1 MPNFFFTHTIIQ
13 LIINIKM
20 KKIYPIIFQKF
31 LKNNNNFN
39 TPLLKTNDNK
49 VGTTKYFPP
58 VSKEWKNSLFF
69 YNIKKTN
76 NLPVFDSFFD
86 KIITAFFNSY
96 FKTSK
101 FIKKAKY
108 NSINKSFRQI
118 YLSKSEL
125 KHTYSKVIVT
135 IYIYN
140 KQKKSLLRKIKNFS
154 YNYFFKKV
162 SLTSYTLKRYL
173 DKSFSKKIKLKI
185 ITLNKLLML
194 LERYKFKFNLNKF
207 KFEEGFLSIL
217 ANILSKFYKKKI
229 EFNIVDLKSV
239 VYNSDIF
246 TKILG
251 LKSKKKRISP
261 VRNMKFLL
269 KKVILPKINKVKE
282 KNNLR
287 KSVNMNLLE
296 NKYKNLDLNSI
307 KNSNFDEWLNN
318 IYPFYNTNES
328 KKELHKIIF
337 NSIHYKNMGG
347 IRLEIK
353 GRLTRRYRADR
364 AKLKVRWKGG
374 LKNIDSSY
382 KRLPSIMKR
391 GYTEYNLDYSLFT
404 SKRHIGAFAV
414 KGWISGK

>member
-1 MPNFFFTHTIIQ
+1 
-13 LIINIKM
+13 M

>member
-1 MPNFFFTHTIIQ
+1 
-13 LIINIKM
+13 M
-20 KKIYPIIFQKF
+20 KKIYPSIFFKF
-31 LKNNNNFN
+31 LKKNNNFD
-39 TPLLKTNDNK
+39 TFLLKTNNNK
-49 VGTTKYFPP
+49 VGATKYFPP
-58 VSKEWKNSLFF
+58 VSKEWKNSLFVF
-69 YNIKKTN
+69 NIKKTR
-76 NLPVFDSFFD
+76 NLPVFDNFID

-96 FKTSK
+96 FKINR
-101 FIKKAKY
+101 FIKKSKY
-108 NSINKSFRQI
+108 HSNNKSFRQI

-140 KQKKSLLRKIKNFS
+140 KQKRSLLRKIKNFS
-154 YNYFFKKV
+154 YNYYFNKISLVSYILKK
-162 SLTSYTLKRYL
+162 YL
-173 DKSFSKKIKLKI
+173 DIKISEKIKLKI
-185 ITLNKLLML
+185 IIFNKLLIF
-194 LERYKFKFNLNKF
+194 LERYKFKLNLNLY

-217 ANILSKFYKKKI
+217 ANILGKFYKKKI

-251 LKSKKKRISP
+251 LKSKKKKMSP

-296 NKYKNLDLNSI
+296 NKYKNLHFNYI
-307 KNSNFDEWLNN
+307 KNNNLEEWLNN

-328 KKELHKIIF
+328 NRELYKIIF

-404 SKRHIGAFAV
+404 AKRHIGAFAV